1 MGKFREYTSW
11 KAGDFVLQLSVVI
24 LGIIVTFAG
33 SNAITRHAQ
42 SKEIA
47 TTLQFVQ
54 TELEMNL
61 RNLKEMHNNLLQEKK
76 ACVYLLGYENE
87 PEKISADSLSR
98 YMGLPFVINSFSYT
112 SDALEMLKMSSLTQ
126 QIRDKEMVLQIVSA
140 YNELK
145 KTGELVKW
153 YYGMKSKYTDR
164 LEDSES
170 FARDALGVRK
180 KAGKN
185 LHDYLFNKQNFNEMY
200 VMYWNYPPFRNLL
213 LFISGGVNLRTF
225 HNAEVILE
233 QAIASIQEKYRRK

>member
-1 MGKFREYTSW
+1 MRKFREYTTW
-11 KAGDFVLQLSVVI
+11 KIGDYVLQLSVVI

-33 SNAITRHAQ
+33 SSAISRHAQ

-47 TTLQFVQ
+47 TTLQLVQ

-61 RNLKEMHNNLLQEKK
+61 QNVKKMHKDLLLERKG
-76 ACVYLLGYENE
+76 CMYLLTYESKPKE
-87 PEKISADSLSR
+87 ASVDSLSR

-145 KTGELVKW
+145 KAEELVKW

-170 FARDALGVRK
+170 FVRDAQQIRK

-185 LHDYLFNKQNFNEMY
+185 LHDYLFDKHNFYEMY
-200 VMYWNYPPFRNLL
+200 VSYSVHPPFRNLL
-213 LFISGGVNLRTF
+213 LFISSGVNLQTF
-225 HNAEVILE
+225 QNAEVVLD
-233 QAIASIQEKYRRK
+233 QAIKAIQEKYGRR